1 MGKKLKQASGKW
13 VEGDEFWG
21 REAELKILAGLMGE
35 RANVLLV
42 GQRRMGKTS
51 FLREAKTR
59 LAEQYICIFVDLENA
74 SSIPDVVASL
84 STATRPYK
92 GLWEKTKGLFSNILG
107 TLGDKIESVGVSDI
121 GITLRGGLTG
131 GNWKEKGNQLF
142 SILAAADRPVILM
155 LDEVPILVNH
165 LMRGDDLQISP
176 GGKKAAD
183 EFLSWLRWNAEA
195 HQGKVNMVICGSI
208 GLAPLI
214 HHARLSATI
223 NHLRSLELKPWDEKT
238 ARGCLEALASQY
250 AVDFQKGA
258 IDAMLKALG
267 CYIPHHVQ
275 VLFASIHEDCM
286 RRDNMTCTTKDVA
299 RVYKTDMLGTRGHVD
314 LIHYEERLEMV
325 LSRDEFLLALDM
337 LTETAVAGKLSPE
350 AMEALRKYHL
360 FGNSGETATAH
371 KHVLWVLEHDGYL
384 KNGAKGYAFVSKL
397 LRDWWRN
404 RHGSTHVP
412 VLERGA

>member
-1 MGKKLKQASGKW
+1 MSKKLKQASGKW

-21 REAELKILAGLMGE
+21 REAELEIFAGLMAE

-51 FLREAKTR
+51 FLREAKRR
-59 LAEQYICIFVDLENA
+59 LAGQYICIFVDLQDA
-74 SSIPDVVASL
+74 KSIPDVVAYL
-84 STATRPYK
+84 GTATRDYK
-92 GLWEKTKGLFSNILG
+92 GLWEKTKGLFSNILEA
-107 TLGDKIESVGVSDI
+107 LGDKIETVNVLEV

-131 GNWKEKGNQLF
+131 GNWKEKGDQLF
-142 SILAAADRPVILM
+142 NILATADKPVILM

-176 GGKKAAD
+176 DGKKAAD
-183 EFLSWLRWNAEA
+183 DFLSWLRWNAGE
-195 HQGKVNMVICGSI
+195 HQDKVNMVICGSI

-214 HHARLSATI
+214 HHAQLSATV
-223 NHLRSLELKPWDEKT
+223 NHLRALELKPWDEKT
-238 ARGCLEALASQY
+238 ARGCIEALANQY
-250 AVDFQKGA
+250 AVDFQEGA

-275 VLFASIHEDCM
+275 VLFASMHEDCL
-286 RRDNMTCTTKDVA
+286 RRGNMTCAAKDVR

-314 LIHYEERLEMV
+314 LIHYEERLGMV
-325 LSRDEFLLALDM
+325 LNRAEFLLALDM
-337 LTETAVAGKLSPE
+337 LTETAVAGTLTPE

-360 FGNSGETATAH
+360 FEGPGETAAVH

-384 KNGAKGYAFVSKL
+384 KNGAKGYVFVSKL

>member
-1 MGKKLKQASGKW
+1 MSKKLKQASGKW
-13 VEGDEFWG
+13 VEGEEFWG
-21 REAELKILAGLMGE
+21 REAELRIFTELMGE
-35 RANVLLV
+35 RTNVLLV
-42 GQRRMGKTS
+42 GQRRIGKTS
-51 FLREAKTR
+51 LLREARMR

-84 STATRPYK
+84 STATRAYK
-92 GLWEKTKGLFSNILG
+92 GLWEKTKGLFSNILEA
-107 TLGDKIESVGVSDI
+107 LGDKIESVNVSEV

-131 GNWKEKGNQLF
+131 GNWKEKGDQLF
-142 SILAAADRPVILM
+142 SILAAADKPVILM

-176 GGKKAAD
+176 SGKMAAD
-183 EFLSWLRWNAEA
+183 EFLSWLRWNAQA

-214 HHARLSATI
+214 HHARLSATV
-223 NHLRSLELKPWDEKT
+223 NHLRPLELKPWDDKT
-238 ARGCLEALASQY
+238 ARGCIEALANQY

-267 CYIPHHVQ
+267 CNIPHHVQ
-275 VLFASIHEDCM
+275 VLFGSVHEDCL
-286 RRDNMTCTTKDVA
+286 RRGDMTCAAKDVR

-325 LSRDEFLLALDM
+325 LSRAEFLLALDV
-337 LTETAVAGKLSPE
+337 LTETAVAGTLTPG
-350 AMEALRKYHL
+350 AMAVLRKYHS
-360 FGNSGETATAH
+360 FGDRGETGTAH
-371 KHVLWVLEHDGYL
+371 RYVLWVLEHDGYL
-384 KNGAKGYAFVSKL
+384 KNTARGHAFVSKL

-404 RHGSTHVP
+404 RHGSAHVP